1 MGSIYKEVPYT
12 CVAYNICI
20 YLNFHVKTLIIK
32 VTNIHVETILRMSDI
47 RLNLVDIIK
56 IF

>member
-1 MGSIYKEVPYT
+1 MGSICKEVPYT

-32 VTNIHVETILRMSDI
+32 VTNIHIETILRMSDI